1 MILYFCVMHKTQI
14 FSILINNLLV
24 YLRSGT
30 CSLWSLQSLL
40 LSFQRL
46 PWTLFLSFKKYST
59 THLLLLLLPT
69 PHQLKPLLTTCRWL
83 VGLSWLDRV
92 IRTARD
98 RAMVAEAS
106 IRLPLITAG
115 DGKTLLT
122 PGLDLL
128 TALKRIQEL
137 NVSLNDLVVVVEQ
150 PHDGW
155 IVYGWPRRCYFEREF
170 ALLNLPLYLSDD
182 FVLPLHQCH

>member
-1 MILYFCVMHKTQI
+1 
-14 FSILINNLLV
+14 
-24 YLRSGT
+24 
-30 CSLWSLQSLL
+30 
-40 LSFQRL
+40 
-46 PWTLFLSFKKYST
+46 
-59 THLLLLLLPT
+59 
-69 PHQLKPLLTTCRWL
+69 
-83 VGLSWLDRV
+83 
-92 IRTARD
+92 
-98 RAMVAEAS
+98 MVAEAS

-155 IVYGWPRRCYFEREF
+155 IVYG
-170 ALLNLPLYLSDD
+170 
-182 FVLPLHQCH
+182 